1 MKKGHIFVGIQFA
14 LIFSIIF
21 SPSGNELFNLQRELG
36 WFLVILGSFG
46 ILVSMKQ
53 LGSALTALPESKPGA
68 SLVTEGLYKF
78 VRHPIYSF
86 LILLTAGITLE
97 KSSLVALAFFS
108 LLILLLQLKYRY
120 EDRLLRLKWL
130 EAEQY
135 QENTPA
141 LFPRLRRK
149 I

>member
-14 LIFSIIF
+14 LILSIIF
-21 SPSGNELFNLQRELG
+21 SPSENEVFNRQGELG
-36 WFLVILGSFG
+36 WFLVILGSLG

-68 SLVTEGLYKF
+68 SLVTSGFYRF

-97 KSSLVALAFFS
+97 KSSLAALALFC
-108 LLILLLQLKYRY
+108 LLVLLLQLKYRY
-120 EDRLLRLKWL
+120 EDQLLRSKWL

-135 QENTPA
+135 QKSTPS

-149 I
+149 V

>member
-1 MKKGHIFVGIQFA
+1 MKKGQIFVGIQFA
-14 LIFSIIF
+14 LIISIIF
-21 SPSGNELFNLQRELG
+21 SPSGNELFNLQHELG
-36 WFLVILGSFG
+36 WFLVILGSIG

-53 LGSALTALPESKPGA
+53 LGSALTALPESKPEA
-68 SLVTEGLYKF
+68 SLVTAGLYKF

-86 LILLTAGITLE
+86 LTLLTLGVVLE
-97 KSSLVALAFFS
+97 KSSLVALLFFCS
-108 LLILLLQLKYRY
+108 LVLLLQLKYRY
-120 EDRLLRLKWL
+120 EDQLLRSKWL

-135 QENTPA
+135 QKSTPA